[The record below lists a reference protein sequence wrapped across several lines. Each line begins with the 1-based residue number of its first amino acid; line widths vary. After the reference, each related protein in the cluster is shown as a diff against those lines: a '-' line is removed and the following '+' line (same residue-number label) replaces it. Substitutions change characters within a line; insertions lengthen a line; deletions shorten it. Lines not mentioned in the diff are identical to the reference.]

1 MWCGAGSRSTGPCSR
16 TGPLGRGTIC
26 RSAPSPRCHF
36 YAETRVTHVEAY
48 LLINDDLHF
57 TSRKEEDGN
66 FLRPRQFSREDKAKP
81 VKTHLV
87 MAFLPLITL
96 VSQ

>member
-1 MWCGAGSRSTGPCSR
+1 M
-16 TGPLGRGTIC
+16 
-26 RSAPSPRCHF
+26 
-36 YAETRVTHVEAY
+36 EAY